1 MEKQEQADNTAEQPE
16 QQIEETK
23 EEEKLVRPE
32 YTGDKGDY
40 EYQFERDTPI
50 EKKPSAVFSYGKR
63 VRIQALADNHEPFL
77 DHIIQVA
84 GWARTT
90 RMGGKD
96 FAFIELT
103 DGSCGTTLQVV
114 VDSSMPNFDDIAS
127 SKVGA
132 SYKFKGKLI
141 KSPAKGQLFEL
152 QICHPEKHAC

>member
-1 MEKQEQADNTAEQPE
+1 MTDTETTINTEST
-16 QQIEETK
+16 QQTQQQSEETK
-23 EEEKLVRPE
+23 DTEKNIRPE

-40 EYQFERDTPI
+40 PFNFQRDTPI
-50 EKKPSAVFSYGKR
+50 EKKPVATFSYGSR
-63 VRIQALADNHEPFL
+63 VRIQALVENHEAYL
-77 DHIIQVA
+77 DHLIIVA

-103 DGSCGTTLQVV
+103 DGSCSSTLQVV
-114 VDSSMPNFDDIAS
+114 VDSSMPNFDDVAI

-152 QICHPEKHAC
+152 QVS